1 MMVMLW
7 RRADKWGVEP
17 SEGGAAWGA
26 SGAQAVGAKLGDGT
40 PMQAQPDT
48 TRLHA
53 PLHHVTLDQTVLEQ
67 LRETAS

>member
-1 MMVMLW
+1 MSGGVCNDGNAVA
-7 RRADKWGVEP
+7 RADKWGVEP

-53 PLHHVTLDQTVLEQ
+53 PLHHVTMDQT
-67 LRETAS
+67 AA